1 MRSWSSI
8 TKLTDPYKEIFI
20 DMLRGMKKE
29 AKRMTFING
38 IRKLIKAEGYNLG
51 EYEEDAKTM
60 DGNLIY
66 VVRFCKSS
74 SIQMNYDMAKGVLI
88 AAWSLVAE
96 GVFNDDEAAGELIDQ
111 ILKACEG

>member
-1 MRSWSSI
+1 
-8 TKLTDPYKEIFI
+8 
-20 DMLRGMKKE
+20 MLRGMKKE

-66 VVRFCKSS
+66 VVRFCK
-74 SIQMNYDMAKGVLI
+74 
-88 AAWSLVAE
+88 
-96 GVFNDDEAAGELIDQ
+96 
-111 ILKACEG
+111 